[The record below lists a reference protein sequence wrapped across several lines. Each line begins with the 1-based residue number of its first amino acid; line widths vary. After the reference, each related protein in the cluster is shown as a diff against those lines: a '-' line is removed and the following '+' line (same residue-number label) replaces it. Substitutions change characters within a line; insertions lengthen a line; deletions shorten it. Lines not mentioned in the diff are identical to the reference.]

1 MRSASHE
8 THGLRSVQQHD
19 AVNGVNPPFGST
31 LCGSQGV
38 VGLVVLLLLL
48 GGCAASPPTSTSLPP
63 VDRQSTTRPG
73 DDVQVKPLSR
83 PGAIQPD
90 REPSA
95 PAAVASPAVIALLD
109 QAGAQAQ
116 EGQLDRAAA
125 TLERA
130 LRIEP
135 GNAGVWHDLGEI
147 RYHQGQYRQAVD
159 LAARSRH
166 LAAGDP
172 ALQASTWRLT
182 AKAKR
187 AVGDRS
193 AADFAVSQAVALE
206 RSQ

>member
-1 MRSASHE
+1 MS
-8 THGLRSVQQHD
+8 
-19 AVNGVNPPFGST
+19 GVKSRPWNALSRGP
-31 LCGSQGV
+31 GV
-38 VGLVVLLLLL
+38 ATFLFALLLL
-48 GGCAASPPTSTSLPP
+48 GGCAASPRSSTSLPP
-63 VDRQSTTRPG
+63 VDGGVTTAPS
-73 DDVQVKPLSR
+73 DDVVVKPLSK

-90 REPSA
+90 REPPPPI
-95 PAAVASPAVIALLD
+95 PAASPAVIALLD
-109 QAGAQAQ
+109 QAGTQAQ

-147 RYHQGQYRQAVD
+147 RYHQGQYREAAD
-159 LAARSRH
+159 LAARSRY

-187 AVGDRS
+187 ASGDRS

-206 RSQ
+206 HSQ